1 MLCSLL
7 TRVVSFIYYFV
18 TGVFLGSDITSIPA
32 ARRLRPER
40 AADSDCCLSSII
52 RSVTWRR
59 LSTRKRNGN
68 CGCHIA
74 GFLLGLSQSGK
85 PRTSVVGPYQI
96 QTAVDRTGRFHGLVA
111 SACEQSGRLE
121 IDGLRSLRLLRPGRV
136 RSERRRA
143 HMVRLQS
150 RAVSPDPVRSGS
162 RPASLRRPSV

>member
-7 TRVVSFIYYFV
+7 TCVVSFPYYFV
-18 TGVFLGSDITSIPA
+18 AGVFLGSDISFILA
-32 ARRLRPER
+32 ARPLRPR
-40 AADSDCCLSSII
+40 TRSADSDCCLSSII

-59 LSTRKRNGN
+59 LSTQKGNGN
-68 CGCHIA
+68 YGCHIA

-96 QTAVDRTGRFHGLVA
+96 QTAVDRARRFHGLVA
-111 SACEQSGRLE
+111 SAREQSGRLE
-121 IDGLRSLRLLRPGRV
+121 IDGLRPLRLLRPGRV

-150 RAVSPDPVRSGS
+150 RAVSS
-162 RPASLRRPSV
+162 